1 MKQENK
7 GRQICP
13 KCGRKF
19 YEAPAI
25 SREDNHTEICPL
37 CGTREALDS
46 MGIGLLEQEQIL
58 TTINFYSR
66 QARDNK

>member
-1 MKQENK
+1 MKEYKTQK
-7 GRQICP
+7 VCP
-13 KCGRKF
+13 KCGKKYTER
-19 YEAPAI
+19 PAI

-66 QARDNK
+66 QAKGNK